1 MLTKQTFN
9 GYFPDVVKSQF
20 PTERLSLE
28 WSEHALAKAVLED
41 FWNGPDYH
49 LDVSEPMVVEAE
61 TNNHL
66 ALIKMV
72 VRLPYDD
79 ERDMVLVLVRS
90 AWQGRWYVSTCWS
103 NHVRDHHETLRR
115 DHIVSPPCCVAR

>member
-20 PTERLSLE
+20 PNETLNLQ
-28 WSEHALAKAVLED
+28 WTDHALDKAEQED
-41 FWNGPDYH
+41 FWSGPDYA
-49 LDVSEPMVVEAE
+49 LEVCEPMVVEAE
-61 TNNHL
+61 TNNQL
-66 ALIKMV
+66 VLTKMV

-79 ERDMVLVLVRS
+79 ERDMVLVLAKS
-90 AWQGRWYVSTCWS
+90 AWKGRWYVSTCWS
-103 NHVRDHHETLRR
+103 NHVGDHHETLRR